1 MSLNWAEDR
10 AHAPKELL
18 HHLEGLLGLG
28 WCNCVAEVL
37 GHCSEAVFCP
47 LAIFDFCSG
56 KDAFVVRLSGF
67 EHVIDNSRQ
76 FESSGSNRFGS
87 SEPSSHA
94 AVKRS

>member
-1 MSLNWAEDR
+1 
-10 AHAPKELL
+10 
-18 HHLEGLLGLG
+18 
-28 WCNCVAEVL
+28 
-37 GHCSEAVFCP
+37 

-67 EHVIDNSRQ
+67 EHGIDNSRQ
-76 FESSGSNRFGS
+76 FVSSGSNRFGS